1 MGTLTAASG
10 FASVSPALSREPSK
24 QKSLETPL
32 FIARAWRSA
41 EHRAVSNKGVS
52 FSLVLTLW
60 GEREGKWQLVGTY
73 HSRRIIFV
81 AADNSPLR

>member
-24 QKSLETPL
+24 QKLETPL
-32 FIARAWRSA
+32 FIARAWKSA

-60 GEREGKWQLVGTY
+60 VRGKG
-73 HSRRIIFV
+73 
-81 AADNSPLR
+81 NGN